1 MDLSYYII
9 FVCSLLSLYLIQQ
22 ISIKFNFYDFPS
34 KEKVHK
40 EKVTNLL
47 VWP

>member
-9 FVCSLLSLYLIQQ
+9 FVYSLFSLYLIQQ

-34 KEKVHK
+34 EKRFIK
-40 EKVTNLL
+40 KK
-47 VWP
+47 